1 MWLAERDACSEVRAT
16 IRMSRS
22 SLYTAARRRPEGI
35 PPRREVIGCAVRR
48 RGGAPG
54 RPLHR
59 SAPPGSARS
68 RSRAESY
75 VCVRRVCAV
84 GVRPLVAP
92 SLGIRANS
100 GLSSGRCRA
109 RAPRGRVADTY
120 TGCTLVDATDGT
132 RAMDAWRA
140 WAPQRRTCWLRW
152 PRRLA
157 GGTAAYPNLSPI
169 PDSGY
174 RKKKIHTQPHCA
186 SRRTTLFSPPVGMMS
201 RVRRQPPPD
210 APRLVPR
217 AQMSIA
223 SSLSHLE
230 PNRTSLASTV
240 TPGVLFSFLRNKR
253 LASSLSP

>member
-1 MWLAERDACSEVRAT
+1 MWLAERDACSEARAT
-16 IRMSRS
+16 IRMSRY
-22 SLYTAARRRPEGI
+22 SLYT
-35 PPRREVIGCAVRR
+35 AVRR

-59 SAPPGSARS
+59 SAPPAS
-68 RSRAESY
+68 RDPDRAPNRM
-75 VCVRRVCAV
+75 CVRRVCAV

-109 RAPRGRVADTY
+109 RARAPRGRVAGTY

-132 RAMDAWRA
+132 RAMVNGRVAGRGPILVVAMAARRFELVGWR
-140 WAPQRRTCWLRW
+140 
-152 PRRLA
+152 
-157 GGTAAYPNLSPI
+157 GVTAAYRLSLI
-169 PDSGY
+169 PAIE
-174 RKKKIHTQPHCA
+174 RKNSTLSHIAPRGEPL
-186 SRRTTLFSPPVGMMS
+186 SFLRRSVMTS
-201 RVRRQPPPD
+201 RVRCHPTRH
-210 APRLVPR
+210 ASCS
-217 AQMSIA
+217 MSIA

>member
-1 MWLAERDACSEVRAT
+1 
-16 IRMSRS
+16 MSRY
-22 SLYTAARRRPEGI
+22 SLYT
-35 PPRREVIGCAVRR
+35 AVRR

-109 RAPRGRVADTY
+109 RAARSGRGYLYGLYARGRNGRDACNGRVGGPQLPGCDGVA
-120 TGCTLVDATDGT
+120 V
-132 RAMDAWRA
+132 
-140 WAPQRRTCWLRW
+140 
-152 PRRLA
+152 
-157 GGTAAYPNLSPI
+157 GGGYGGLSPI

-174 RKKKIHTQPHCA
+174 RKKKVHTQPHCA
-186 SRRTTLFSPPVGMMS
+186 SRRTTLFSPPVGNDVP
-201 RVRRQPPPD
+201 RPAPPD
-210 APRLVPR
+210 RATPR